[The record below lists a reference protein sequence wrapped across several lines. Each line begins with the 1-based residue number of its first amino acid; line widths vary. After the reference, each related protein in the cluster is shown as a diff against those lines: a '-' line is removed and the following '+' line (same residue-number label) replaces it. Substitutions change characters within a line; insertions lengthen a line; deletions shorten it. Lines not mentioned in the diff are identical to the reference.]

1 MTMKIKSI
9 TDVKRFLEIV
19 LQCKG
24 EVELMTKEGDILNLK
39 SKLCQYIAL
48 SSMFTEAKIDDIN
61 IVVKDPEDMKLLIE
75 YLVRG

>member
-1 MTMKIKSI
+1 MTMKIKNI
-9 TDVKRFLEIV
+9 KDVKRFLEVV

-24 EVELMTKEGDILNLK
+24 EVELITKEGDVLNLK

-61 IVVKDPEDMKLLIE
+61 IVLKNPEDMQLLME